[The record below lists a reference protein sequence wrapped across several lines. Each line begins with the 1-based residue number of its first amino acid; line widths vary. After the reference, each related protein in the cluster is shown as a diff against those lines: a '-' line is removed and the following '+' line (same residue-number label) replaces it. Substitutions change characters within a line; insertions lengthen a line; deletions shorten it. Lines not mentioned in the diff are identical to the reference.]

1 MQTTEF
7 GYGGIQT
14 GTKHKKNFEKMCG
27 DAIEVIDTSCLIV
40 SHDTQNEEAVPT
52 DDLVYE
58 YLDYN
63 D

>member
-1 MQTTEF
+1 
-7 GYGGIQT
+7 
-14 GTKHKKNFEKMCG
+14 MCS
-27 DAIEVIDTSCLIV
+27 DTIEVNDTSCLIL